1 MPRRLSTLD
10 VVAAL
15 YEEEGLYE
23 VGRSEEALLGASA
36 RLLLSDGKIEIAV
49 NILEEDVF
57 TSRGALHDAL
67 LEAEKLLE
75 RYEGV
80 VIAIPRRYHR
90 AIDESVLMKHG
101 IGLVIY
107 DSMGAEEIVPPRIRE
122 RKRFHTEASGLEK
135 TPQHRSEEI
144 VELKKELSRVLK
156 ILEEFEARL
165 DRLEKEQRRLS
176 LKIGRLESP
185 KPVERVEPQRVRVDY
200 PEQGGNLP
208 SFLQDNP
215 WVKILSRRE

>member
-1 MPRRLSTLD
+1 LPRRSSPLD
-10 VVAAL
+10 IVAAL

-23 VGRSEEALLGASA
+23 VGRSEEALLGTSA

-107 DSMGAEEIVPPRIRE
+107 DNMGAEEIVPPRIRE
-122 RKRFHTEASGLEK
+122 RKRSPTEVSDLEK
-135 TPQHRSEEI
+135 ITQHRSEEI
-144 VELKKELSRVLK
+144 VELKRELSRVLR

-176 LKIGRLESP
+176 LKIGRLELP
-185 KPVERVEPQRVRVDY
+185 KPVEKTQLPETTMEY
-200 PEQGGNLP
+200 PREGEKLP